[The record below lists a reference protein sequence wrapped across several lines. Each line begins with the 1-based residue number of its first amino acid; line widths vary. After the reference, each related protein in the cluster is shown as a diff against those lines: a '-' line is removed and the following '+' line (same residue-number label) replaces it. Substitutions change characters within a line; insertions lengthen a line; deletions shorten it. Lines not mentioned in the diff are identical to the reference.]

1 MLEQDNKT
9 TEQNKTSPEVKTSA
23 TTARRS
29 FLKKAAIGAPV
40 VIASS
45 TKPAW
50 GAACMSG
57 LMSGN
62 VSNHEHTCDLQGG
75 LSHGHWKE
83 HWIGKK
89 KQHFIGDDKN
99 NPLKP
104 AFEDYNKHYYVKY
117 GQNYHIS
124 PYKKNS
130 KLDGDKFQYLLINGT
145 PFQREIVTAL
155 ISASMISATPAINGF
170 YPYSVQDVLD
180 IYDAVMDN
188 LADETEVKDLL
199 EGIHQGA
206 VQPD

>member
-1 MLEQDNKT
+1 MLEQDNKAT
-9 TEQNKTSPEVKTSA
+9 QENKASSEVSASPTN
-23 TTARRS
+23 ARRS

-50 GAACMSG
+50 GVACMSG
-57 LMSGN
+57 MMSGN
-62 VSNHEHTCDLQGG
+62 VSNHVHTCDLQGG

-89 KQHFIGDDKN
+89 KQHFVGNDKN
-99 NPLKP
+99 NALK
-104 AFEDYNKHYYVKY
+104 AEFENYYKHYYVKY
-117 GQNYHIS
+117 GQNHHIS
-124 PYKKNS
+124 PYKKTS
-130 KLDGDKFQYLLINGT
+130 KLDGDKFQYLLNNGT

-155 ISASMISATPAINGF
+155 ISASMISATPAINDF
-170 YPYSVQDVLD
+170 YAYSVQDVLD

-188 LADETEVKDLL
+188 LADETEVKNLL